1 MPNVPSTE
9 IRGAPAELEAQGS
22 VLFPLQAAASADGNG
37 SVAPTD
43 GFNGAQ
49 MIEIQKTGTGTTTA
63 TVEGSFDGTT
73 WYAAGYYQVDGNA
86 SLSRAASGISVGAGA
101 VAHVYQI
108 LDLYPMI
115 RLRLSGTAGAISLTA
130 NLYAVPL

>member
-1 MPNVPSTE
+1 MLNQTE
-9 IRGAPAELEAQGS
+9 IHGSPSELEAQGT
-22 VLFPLQAAASADGNG
+22 VLFPLQQAASANGNG
-37 SVAPTD
+37 TVAPTD

-49 MIEIQKTGTGTTTA
+49 MVEIQKSGTGTTTA
-63 TVEGSFDGTT
+63 TIEGSYDGST
-73 WYAAGYYQVDGNA
+73 WYAVGYYQVDGNA

-108 LDLYPMI
+108 LDLYPQI